1 MATADILSAGSAPAT
16 PPVRFR
22 VGLTIG
28 GVVQAA
34 SLADA
39 QALLVSI
46 VEAVGQ
52 APELTAL
59 EVQTTVQQLPST

>member
-1 MATADILSAGSAPAT
+1 MIGGPDVLSAGSAPVQ

-39 QALLVSI
+39 QSMLAAI
-46 VEAVGQ
+46 VEAVS
-52 APELTAL
+52 AHPDMTAV
-59 EVQTTVQQLPST
+59 EVQTTTQQIPS

>member
-1 MATADILSAGSAPAT
+1 VIAADILSAGSAPAAM
-16 PPVRFR
+16 PVRFR

-34 SLADA
+34 SLADV
-39 QALLVSI
+39 QSLLASI

-52 APELTAL
+52 APELTAV

>member
-1 MATADILSAGSAPAT
+1 MQ
-16 PPVRFR
+16 PVRFR

-52 APELTAL
+52 APDLTAV
-59 EVQTTVQQLPST
+59 EVQTTVQQLPSQ

>member
-1 MATADILSAGSAPAT
+1 MIDAPDVLSAGSAPAS

-39 QALLVSI
+39 QSMLASI
-46 VEAVGQ
+46 VEAVSQ
-52 APELTAL
+52 HPDVTAV
-59 EVQTTVQQLPST
+59 EVQTTVQQLPA

>member
-1 MATADILSAGSAPAT
+1 MASADILSAGSAPAAS
-16 PPVRFR
+16 PVRFR

-52 APELTAL
+52 APDLTAV
-59 EVQTTVQQLPST
+59 EVQTTVQQLPSQ